1 MGRPG
6 DPARRRV
13 AQSTGKG
20 VGRFRRIACLQVG
33 MAKGEPAIS
42 G

>member
-6 DPARRRV
+6 DPVLRRV
-13 AQSTGKG
+13 AQSIGK
-20 VGRFRRIACLQVG
+20 FRRIACLQVG

-42 G
+42 D